1 MVKDMTKGSP
11 VKMILYFAL
20 PMLVGNVFQ
29 QLYNIVDSIVVSRG
43 VGVDAFASVG
53 CTGSMNFFIIG
64 FILASILF
72 SFYNSKLKKELKQ
85 TKRQY
90 EKKSIGADD
99 SSLKIKTLENKIQT
113 LESALKKSLN
123 KD

>member
-1 MVKDMTKGSP
+1 MQIFNFYIELFD
-11 VKMILYFAL
+11 ICYFA
-20 PMLVGNVFQ
+20 
-29 QLYNIVDSIVVSRG
+29 
-43 VGVDAFASVG
+43 
-53 CTGSMNFFIIG
+53 IG

-113 LESALKKSLN
+113 LESALKRSLN